1 MYVCA
6 YVCMFGCSRTIVV
19 FFLSFF
25 LTHWGKGWTSKI
37 GQMGK
42 TYGEERIREM
52 VYLLATH
59 QKLKTRVSRVR
70 KSENLAEALTFAEV
84 IKWQA
89 GSWANLMPLPLGKGE
104 PHQWSVSLGSEV
116 LTSQGSISLDSGEG
130 GCCSLGWTPGWLI
143 HPSRVSVSG
152 KGWFICSHSKLYCNN
167 SSQVSQGFGS
177 LSPGS

>member
-19 FFLSFF
+19 SFLFF
-25 LTHWGKGWTSKI
+25 LTHWGKRWRSKI

-42 TYGEERIREM
+42 TYGEEGIREM

-59 QKLKTRVSRVR
+59 LKLKTGVSRVR
-70 KSENLAEALTFAEV
+70 KSENLAETLAFAEV
-84 IKWQA
+84 IKRRA
-89 GSWANLMPLPLGKGE
+89 GSWANLMTLPLGKGE
-104 PHQWSVSLGSEV
+104 PHQWSVALGSEV
-116 LTSQGSISLDSGEG
+116 LTPQGSISLDSGEG
-130 GCCSLGWTPGWLI
+130 GCCSLGWPPRGLI

-152 KGWFICSHSKLYCNN
+152 KGWFICSRSKLYCSN